1 MGGFDPSYGYA
12 DPSWASVAVASGQ
25 IVSVLASSNELGG
38 GNCKATVKIFVPLQ
52 TPLGE
57 SRGKLLGSRGS
68 TLKQLVVESGC
79 QVVRLPACPRAL
91 SARGPETQPP
101 AET

>member
-79 QVVRLPACPRAL
+79 QVVRLPACPRACRVSCDSVL
-91 SARGPETQPP
+91 GR
-101 AET
+101 

>member
-1 MGGFDPSYGYA
+1 MGAGMGAGMMSQYA

-25 IVSVLASSNELGG
+25 IVSVLASNNEMGA

-57 SRGKLLGSRGS
+57 SRGKLLGPRGT
-68 TLKQLVVESGC
+68 TLKQLMVESGC
-79 QVVRLPACPRAL
+79 QVPVVRRP
-91 SARGPETQPP
+91 
-101 AET
+101 